1 MRKTRR
7 NGRSVIPASGAAKI
21 CIFVN
26 IYDIMPLMKGKIKNL
41 FSFLSRAWRGGAR
54 GKLGIILAL
63 FAGFMFIGLFWGDV
77 NVQRFAMNT
86 WHLNTA
92 TEQLDTE
99 KHKLNQIEHHI
110 ELLQNYSP
118 DYIEE
123 LGLKYLNI
131 GDAQVKIL
139 KI

>member
-41 FSFLSRAWRGGAR
+41 FSFLSHAWHGGAR

-99 KHKLNQIEHHI
+99 QHKLNQIEHHI

>member
-41 FSFLSRAWRGGAR
+41 FSFLSRAWHGGAR

-99 KHKLNQIEHHI
+99 QHKLNQIEHHI

>member
-86 WHLNTA
+86 WHLNTV

-99 KHKLNQIEHHI
+99 QHKLNQIEHHI

>member
-1 MRKTRR
+1 
-7 NGRSVIPASGAAKI
+7 
-21 CIFVN
+21 
-26 IYDIMPLMKGKIKNL
+26 MPLMKGKIKNL

-86 WHLNTA
+86 WHLNTV

-99 KHKLNQIEHHI
+99 QHKLNQIEHHI